1 MILDLHSHSIAS
13 DDGRAKVE
21 NYCQW
26 IRKRSLPLDGF
37 VLTEHRQFDD
47 AHDYRALEDEF
58 GLLILKA
65 SEVETEYGHVLVYGV
80 NDDLKASF
88 DFADIRNPLAMVLA
102 EAERCGA
109 VAVPCHPGRPKVGMC
124 AHWET
129 KGEVE
134 GVRIVET
141 LNGGS
146 RDGENEEAIAY
157 ADRYGWKRIGG
168 SDSHIVS
175 HIGRCAT
182 RFDDD
187 IRDIDDLVAALQGD
201 GYEAILPLEDAPA
214 SS

>member
-26 IRKRSLPLDGF
+26 IRKKSLRLDGF
-37 VLTEHRQFDD
+37 VLTEHRQYDS
-47 AHDYRALEDEF
+47 ANDYRALEDEF

-65 SEVETEYGHVLVYGV
+65 SEVETEYGHVLVFGV
-80 NDDLKASF
+80 NEDLEASF
-88 DFADIRNPLAMVLA
+88 DFADIRNPLARVL
-102 EAERCGA
+102 EESKRCGA

-134 GVRIVET
+134 GVEIVET
-141 LNGGS
+141 LNGGG
-146 RDGENEEAIAY
+146 REGENEEALAY
-157 ADRYGWKRIGG
+157 AERYGWKQIGG

-182 RFDDD
+182 RFDDE
-187 IRDIDDLVAALQGD
+187 IRNIDDLVAALRGG
-201 GYEAILPLEDAPA
+201 GYEAVTPLEDA
-214 SS
+214 

>member
-1 MILDLHSHSIAS
+1 MILDMHSHSIAS

-26 IRKRSLPLDGF
+26 IQKKKIPIDGF
-37 VLTEHRQFDD
+37 VLSEHRQFDD
-47 AHDYRALEDEF
+47 ANDYRALEDRF

-80 NDDLKASF
+80 NDDLKARF
-88 DFADIRNPLAMVLA
+88 DFADIRNPLARVLE
-102 EAERCGA
+102 EAKRCGA

-134 GVRIVET
+134 GVEIVET

-146 RDGENEEAIAY
+146 RDGENEEAILY
-157 ADRYGWKRIGG
+157 AERYGWKRIGG

-182 RFDDD
+182 RFTSD
-187 IRDIDDLVAALQGD
+187 IQNIDGLVSALKSD
-201 GYEAILPLEDAPA
+201 EYEAVLPLEGT
-214 SS
+214 

>member
-1 MILDLHSHSIAS
+1 MILDMHSHSIAS

-26 IRKRSLPLDGF
+26 IQKKKIPIDGF
-37 VLTEHRQFDD
+37 VLSEHRQFDD
-47 AHDYRALEDEF
+47 ANDYRALEDRF

-88 DFADIRNPLAMVLA
+88 DFADIRNPLARVLE
-102 EAERCGA
+102 EAKRCGA

-134 GVRIVET
+134 GVEIVET

-146 RDGENEEAIAY
+146 RDGENEEAILY
-157 ADRYGWKRIGG
+157 AERYGWKRIGG

-182 RFDDD
+182 RFTAD
-187 IRDIDDLVAALQGD
+187 IQDIDGLVSALKSD
-201 GYEAILPLEDAPA
+201 EYEAVLPLEG
-214 SS
+214 S